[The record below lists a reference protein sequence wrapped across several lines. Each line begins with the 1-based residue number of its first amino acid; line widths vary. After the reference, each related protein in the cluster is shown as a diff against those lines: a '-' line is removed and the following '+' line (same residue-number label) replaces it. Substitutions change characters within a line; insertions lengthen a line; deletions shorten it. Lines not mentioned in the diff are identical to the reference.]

1 MTAPSRQAS
10 RIPEAPDLPS
20 LVAFLRLLA
29 DPTRLQIVE
38 SLLDGVQC
46 NCEIKA
52 MLGLPMNLISHHLKI
67 LKEAGL
73 VRAERDP
80 NDARWIYY
88 EIDPEALEALRK
100 SLFLALDPRRIR
112 PRKDRCGPS
121 RCCPPENPSAERPS
135 ASYPRRTP

>member
-10 RIPEAPDLPS
+10 RISQAPDLPS

-38 SLLDGVQC
+38 SLLCGLQC

-88 EIDPEALEALRK
+88 EMDPEALNALRK
-100 SLFLALDPRRIR
+100 ALFLALDPRRIR
-112 PRKDRCGPS
+112 PREDRCGPS
-121 RCCPPENPSAERPS
+121 RCCTPERPCEEG
-135 ASYPRRTP
+135 PRTSSPR